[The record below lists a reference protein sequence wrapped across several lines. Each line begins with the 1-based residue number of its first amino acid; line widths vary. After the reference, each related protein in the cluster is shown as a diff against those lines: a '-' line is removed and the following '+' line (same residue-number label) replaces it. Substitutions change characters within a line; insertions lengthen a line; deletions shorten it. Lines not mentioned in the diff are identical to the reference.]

1 MPGGGRRTHDFP
13 HGRPFFLTFIEI
25 AFSISFIISA
35 VSFGF
40 ENWHSAAP
48 TLALFVAYV
57 VTYSLVVRRY
67 ERTGQAVR
75 RRTVNVMV
83 RFPEGFPKPLL
94 AARVAFFVVVGV
106 MLLFGIGPFRFDV
119 AKNGIIG
126 CVLAVVGVAVANVL
140 LERHYMKIGR
150 ATDVEFSTKPG
161 R

>member
-1 MPGGGRRTHDFP
+1 MPCGGRRTHDFP

-57 VTYSLVVRRY
+57 VTYSLAVRRY

-83 RFPEGFPKPLL
+83 RFPEGFPAPLL
-94 AARVAFFVVVGV
+94 AVRVAFLVVVGL
-106 MLLFGIGPFRFDV
+106 MLMFGVGPFRFEV

-126 CVLAVVGVAVANVL
+126 CVFALVAVAVANVL
-140 LERHYMKIGR
+140 LERHYMRIGH
-150 ATDVEFSTKPG
+150 ATEVEFSTKLG
-161 R
+161 K